1 MIKKFKEVVEI
12 LSDLI
17 NFSLLVLFITK
28 VPESGTKG
36 KEKKMDEYAEA
47 FFDDYESS
55 DWTFPMSLT
64 SFDGVYT
71 SEIIYPEDVPLYLV
85 GGEILFPPY
94 NTIAHDIR
102 EDKKEELNNN
112 NQSNENYDEDEDEKE
127 DEDDGLIMDSIE
139 ESLLIDLAL
148 PELGTIYIPL
158 EENKREINIIK
169 IAGTYRQMISDLDQ
183 HIFSLGFDI
192 YNDNLDYEFNKE
204 IPIAE
209 LSTYFK
215 EREKECNDYF
225 NEPIDIAIEHEKKL
239 IMDAFKW
246 AAIENKKCYENR
258 VDKFIKLCEA
268 NDKDFDSYLNEPI

>member
-1 MIKKFKEVVEI
+1 MSEYVE
-12 LSDLI
+12 S
-17 NFSLLVLFITK
+17 
-28 VPESGTKG
+28 
-36 KEKKMDEYAEA
+36 

-71 SEIIYPEDVPLYLV
+71 SEIIYPEDVPLYLD

-102 EDKKEELNNN
+102 EDKKEKLNNN
-112 NQSNENYDEDEDEKE
+112 NQNNENYDYEDEENNEDEE
-127 DEDDGLIMDSIE
+127 DDENEDDGLIMDSIE
-139 ESLLIDLAL
+139 ESLQMDL

-158 EENKREINIIK
+158 EENKKEINIIK
-169 IAGTYRQMISDLDQ
+169 IAGTYRQMISDLDK

-192 YNDNLDYEFNKE
+192 YNDNLVDEFNKE

-225 NEPIDIAIEHEKKL
+225 NEPIDIAIEHGKKL
-239 IMDAFKW
+239 VMDAFKW